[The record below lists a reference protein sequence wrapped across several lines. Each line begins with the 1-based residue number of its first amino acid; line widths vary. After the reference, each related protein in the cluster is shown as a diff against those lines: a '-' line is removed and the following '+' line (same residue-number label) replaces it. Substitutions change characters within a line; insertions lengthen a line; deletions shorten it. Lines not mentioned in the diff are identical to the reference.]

1 MYKIG
6 ELASAANVS
15 KRTIDYYTKL
25 GLLQAKRSPSN
36 YRYYSEEALEDLK
49 FIENCKKLHMPLDEI
64 RKKMDLV
71 KNQHVE
77 EEEVLDQAKVI
88 ARHLEHLN
96 QELSGF
102 MPIVEKLD
110 DDQKRLLSTQLSNQS
125 MSLIQSLLVLLI

>member
-15 KRTIDYYTKL
+15 KRTIDYYTTL

-64 RKKMDLV
+64 RKKIELV
-71 KNQHVE
+71 KSRHVE
-77 EEEVLDQAKVI
+77 EEMLDQAKVI
-88 ARHLEHLN
+88 AKHLEHLN

-102 MPIVEKLD
+102 MPVVEKLD